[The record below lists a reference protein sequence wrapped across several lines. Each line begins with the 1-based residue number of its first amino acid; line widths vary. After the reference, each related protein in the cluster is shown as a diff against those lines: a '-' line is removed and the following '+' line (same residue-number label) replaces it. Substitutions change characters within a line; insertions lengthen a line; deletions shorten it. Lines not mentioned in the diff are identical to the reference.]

1 MAVDDFQFTFD
12 SEGCEMIPPV
22 ASPSPASSTTTFP
35 SNTFPDCQFE
45 ENECGWLPDE
55 QSPMKWERRTKE
67 ELDNESLDGPEEAGE
82 GYFMYVGAKEGGPNV
97 TTILATPMDPTAAA
111 PVSGCLRFQFSL
123 AVSRLPLPLPECQ
136 LVLIFP
142 EKYGDFQPEDL
153 HRE

>member
-82 GYFMYVGAKEGGPNV
+82 GYFMYVGAKEGTANG
-97 TTILATPMDPTAAA
+97 TTTLATPMAGTPA
-111 PVSGCLRFQFSL
+111 SGCLRFQFSM
-123 AVSRLPLPLPECQ
+123 AVSSLSPPPLI
-136 LVLIFP
+136 VLTVSNISRNKVGFP
-142 EKYGDFQPEDL
+142 T
-153 HRE
+153 